1 MIGRV
6 KGTNIQTQFK
16 VIVDAPGTGFEFN
29 MNSPQKL
36 ILGKSPYD
44 VLPISI
50 VYDNPWSST
59 RNITWELSDDSEATI
74 SYPTS
79 SKKNDNITACE
90 EGIVTLTATVE
101 FRLGGTYTK
110 SIQVIIE
117 KPSIDILVNG
127 TSVKEITVA
136 YGDSIDLTIEPNY
149 PKASVLSGYEIT
161 LDNDNVTIESNGK
174 NTSNGLGYTITG
186 ISPGVAI
193 ATVAPTDS
201 SESPFTF
208 KITVPGISVV
218 SSTVDGNIVLSV
230 QATDVEINSDEIV
243 WSSDNSDIAT
253 VDEFGNVTPVA
264 DGMVTF
270 TANVNGMTAQLTL
283 NFEGISEITP

>member
-50 VYDNPWSST
+50 VYDNPWSSA

-110 SIQVIIE
+110 SIQIIIE

-193 ATVAPTDS
+193 ATVAP
-201 SESPFTF
+201 
-208 KITVPGISVV
+208 
-218 SSTVDGNIVLSV
+218 
-230 QATDVEINSDEIV
+230 
-243 WSSDNSDIAT
+243 
-253 VDEFGNVTPVA
+253 
-264 DGMVTF
+264 
-270 TANVNGMTAQLTL
+270 LTRL
-283 NFEGISEITP
+283 KVHLPLK